1 MSCYHPLK
9 AFQVGYNPSGK
20 PKYKICSYDV
30 ECVYVKSDGSS
41 FASSVRNYSPLYRC
55 IEEFI
60 EIPCGKCIGCRL
72 EYSRQW
78 ANRCMLEL
86 QEHDSSYFCTFT
98 YDDAHLPISYYA
110 DPDTGEAIPC
120 ATLVKRDFQLL
131 MKRIRKEFDSDKIRF
146 FGCGEYGSSTLR
158 PHLHIILFGLHLDDL
173 KYYKRSP
180 QGYDYFNSPRLQSCW
195 KKGYVVVGEV
205 NWQTC
210 AYVARYVTKKLTGNL
225 ASFYSD
231 FNIEP
236 PFILMSRKPGIARN
250 YYDENADNIY
260 KYDNIVLSN
269 PEKPLKFKPPRYYD
283 KLFDIDN
290 PVQSAI
296 IKKQR
301 KVMAEN
307 ARQLK
312 LSKTDLPY
320 LDLLEVEENVKL
332 EQIKSLKRNL

>member
-9 AFQVGYNPSGK
+9 AWHIDTTHDGRRTM
-20 PKYKICSYDV
+20 KITSYQCTHLEFKNGNWQEGFNDFH
-30 ECVYVKSDGSS
+30 SP
-41 FASSVRNYSPLYRC
+41 FAIKFLTD
-55 IEEFI
+55 FI

-98 YDDAHLPISYYA
+98 YDDAHLPLSYYA

-131 MKRIRKEFDSDKIRF
+131 MKRIRKEFKNDKIRF
-146 FGCGEYGSSTLR
+146 FGCGEYGSETLR
-158 PHLHIILFGLHLDDL
+158 PHFHIVLFGLHLDDL
-173 KYYKRSP
+173 KYYKRSA

-210 AYVARYVTKKLTGNL
+210 AYVARYVTKKLTGSL

-250 YYDENADNIY
+250 YYDENSDNIY
-260 KYDNIVLSN
+260 KYDSIVLSN
-269 PEKPLKFKPPRYYD
+269 PEKPLKFKPPRYFD

-296 IKKQR
+296 IKTQR
-301 KVMAEN
+301 QVMADN
-307 ARQLK
+307 ARKLK
-312 LSKTDLPY
+312 LTRTDLPY
-320 LDLLEVEENVKL
+320 LDMLEVEEQAKIA
-332 EQIKSLKRNL
+332 QIKSLKRNL